1 MRRFTLLIS
10 ASWAGLLLALWALDG
25 AVLGL
30 IIAPLVYLMVALI
43 FAPPSIELEVIR
55 KLSADRVAH
64 DTPVEITLQVTNL
77 GKPLE
82 DIQLVDLLPARLE
95 LAQGSPGF
103 HGPLDQ
109 GETATWS
116 YTVQARRGYFLFR
129 GLQAV
134 AAETFGILR
143 RQRLIHAP
151 SRLFVM
157 PGAPR
162 VRQIAIRPQRTL
174 SYAGPIPARQG
185 GPGLEFFGV
194 REYIPGDAL
203 RWIHWKGIARHPD
216 SFLTK
221 EFEQERTTDVG
232 VILDARRRS
241 NLQHADDELFEY
253 AVSAA
258 ASLSETFLNQGHRVG
273 LLLYGKVLDWTF
285 PGYGRIQRERIFHS
299 LARSEPGD
307 SMVFDR
313 LDHLPTRFFP
323 PKSQLVLVSPLHSD
337 DPDRLIGLRAR
348 GYRVLVVSPDP
359 IGFEA
364 RGLEP
369 SPSVQLAVRIAR
381 LERSLVLSRLRR
393 AGIRVLDWH
402 VEAPFDQSVHAAFGR
417 QSTLGRVAG
426 RMQ

>member
-1 MRRFTLLIS
+1 MRRFTLLIA

-30 IIAPLVYLMVALI
+30 IVAPLLYLIVALY
-43 FAPPSIELEVIR
+43 FAPPPIELEVIR
-55 KLSADRVAH
+55 KLSANRVAH
-64 DTPVEITLQVTNL
+64 DTPVIITLDVTNL
-77 GKPLE
+77 GEPLE
-82 DIQLVDLLPARLE
+82 DVQLVDLLPNRLQLIE
-95 LAQGSPGF
+95 GSPGF
-103 HGPLDQ
+103 HGPLGR

-129 GLQAV
+129 GLEAV

-143 RQRLIHAP
+143 RRSLLHAP

-162 VRQIAIRPQRTL
+162 VRRLAIRPQRTL

-232 VILDARRRS
+232 IILDARRRS
-241 NLQHADDELFEY
+241 NLQHAGDELFEY
-253 AVSAA
+253 AVNAA

-337 DPDRLIGLRAR
+337 DPDRLIGLLAR
-348 GYRVLVVSPDP
+348 GYQVLVVSPDP

-364 RGLEP
+364 RQLAP
-369 SPSVQLAVRIAR
+369 TASVQLAIRIAR
-381 LERSLVLSRLRR
+381 LQRGLVLSRLRR
-393 AGIRVLDWH
+393 AGIRVLDWD
-402 VEAPFDQSVHAAFGR
+402 VEAPFDQAIHA
-417 QSTLGRVAG
+417 TLGRRPPMGQLAG
-426 RMQ
+426 RIQ